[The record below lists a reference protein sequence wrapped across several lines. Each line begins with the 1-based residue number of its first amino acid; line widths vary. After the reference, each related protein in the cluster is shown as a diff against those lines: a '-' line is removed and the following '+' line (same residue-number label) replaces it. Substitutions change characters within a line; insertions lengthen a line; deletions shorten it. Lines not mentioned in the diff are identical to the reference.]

1 MAACAL
7 ALAAAGCD
15 DGGAGD
21 TADAAVADAS
31 GDDDDDD
38 DDDGADDATEI
49 ACESDPFDGDSLPAD
64 ADRDGIC
71 DALDNCLANG
81 NADQLDT
88 DGDGQGDACD
98 DDDDGDGASDDLE
111 VVCGSDGLD
120 AGSVPAD
127 ADGDGSCDVL
137 DNCPAAGNADQADP
151 DALLDCGDAAACA
164 AATGCAVQA
173 LGDSL
178 YLLCGADL
186 ARTWAGAQ
194 TFCEGYGGH
203 LVYIDDAA
211 ENALVNT
218 AADIN
223 TWIGLRGRA
232 WADGSPLD
240 YADWNPGEPN
250 GQVAFCG
257 EMYPEGLWN
266 DRSCG
271 ADRAFVCEID
281 RPGDQLGD
289 ACDTCPAVANA
300 DQLDTDRDG
309 LGDACDA
316 DDDGDGVSDDDE
328 AACGSDGLDGASV
341 PADAD
346 GDGLCDALDNC
357 PDVANAD
364 QADADGDGVGDACD
378 NCAAIA
384 NADQADGEVAAF
396 TCGDEAT
403 CEAET
408 GCDWIAEGGSV
419 YLFCPN
425 RLDFDDAE
433 AACAAQGGHLVV
445 VNDADENAFLVANGA
460 TGWIGYTDAAEEGVY
475 VWVDGTPAGFEA
487 WGGNEPNDIGGQD
500 CAEISGGTWDDVDCG
515 DGYTYVCEVASGD
528 GVGDACDNCP
538 DAANADQADRDA
550 DGEGDAC
557 DPDDGCD
564 QDADCA
570 AGEACIDGECA
581 AALACP
587 EVDRFKGSVPS
598 LTTGWYGGLTLCG
611 DTDNYTI
618 TVCNGGTLTVTLYFD
633 AALGN
638 TLAFD
643 LESRS
648 GSQPVNTGAE
658 LDGNEVITRSFTNR
672 EEAQAYQLRVET
684 FSDEGDENA
693 YALEITVEGC
703 PDTDADGVIDAADVC
718 PFVADA
724 DQADVAGGFSC
735 DDCEAETAC
744 SYVEG
749 AGSTYL
755 YCPGR
760 LNWANAQAACQAIG
774 GNLVTLESAEEFAL
788 FDALT
793 LYWLGLSDQAEE
805 GTFVWASGSDAA
817 YRAFLAGEPNN
828 DGNQDCVQVYQG
840 GWDDLQCGN
849 SRAYICEG
857 AQANGVGDAC
867 EADVCVDGSTCG
879 DGESC
884 LDGFCAADPTC
895 PGDDR
900 FEDND
905 DIDDARLLGSGSYEG
920 LVRCDDDDYFAIE
933 VCAGATVTVSVAFPF
948 EDDNELDLQLL
959 LSDGTRVA
967 LSQGANDVETV
978 EYLNDSGGNLTVY
991 ARVYGDSDVGPNDLT
1006 IDDGG
1011 CQ

>member
-120 AGSVPAD
+120 AASVPAD

-309 LGDACDA
+309 LGDASDA

-703 PDTDADGVIDAADVC
+703 PTPTPTASSTPPTSARSWPTPTRPTWPAAS
-718 PFVADA
+718 AA
-724 DQADVAGGFSC
+724 T
-735 DDCEAETAC
+735 TARPRPPAATSRAPAAPTC
-744 SYVEG
+744 TAPAARTGPTRS
-749 AGSTYL
+749 
-755 YCPGR
+755 R
-760 LNWANAQAACQAIG
+760 LPAIG
-774 GNLVTLESAEEFAL
+774 GNLATLESAEEFAL

-905 DIDDARLLGSGSYEG
+905 DIDNARP
-920 LVRCDDDDYFAIE
+920 RQR
-933 VCAGATVTVSVAFPF
+933 
-948 EDDNELDLQLL
+948 QLR
-959 LSDGTRVA
+959 GPRA
-967 LSQGANDVETV
+967 L
-978 EYLNDSGGNLTVY
+978 
-991 ARVYGDSDVGPNDLT
+991 RR
-1006 IDDGG
+1006 
-1011 CQ
+1011 